1 MIAIG
6 RYADLFTSLLVRAA
20 VFVALGVTLFL
31 VGNFYARSRRRSQG
45 ALP

>member
-1 MIAIG
+1 
-6 RYADLFTSLLVRAA
+6 

-45 ALP
+45 ARA